1 MTFQLSVLEV
11 KNMSHY
17 VTAKTQFLCENE
29 DVLLSALKA
38 RFPEATILR
47 NAKVR
52 GWRGLSQPEADIVV
66 RFRNPESEAQGNY
79 DLGFVRNGDK
89 FDAVAEWG
97 YRAGGYGIC
106 GYEEVLAGC
115 SQAGNRGVVEGLMEP
130 YVKAAVT
137 RAMQT
142 NPALANYSMGTVTDT
157 EHQMKEKGKKKNV
170 KHIRLSGGSSHGA
183 GGSGAGGGWGA

>member
-1 MTFQLSVLEV
+1 
-11 KNMSHY
+11 MSHY

-29 DVLLSALKA
+29 DVLMDALKE
-38 RFPEATILR
+38 RFPNATILR

-52 GWRGLSQPEADIVV
+52 GWRGLSQPNADIVV

-79 DLGFVRNGDK
+79 DLGFVKNGEK

-115 SQAGNRGVVEGLMEP
+115 SQAGNRGVVEGLMQP
-130 YVKAAVT
+130 YMKAAVT
-137 RAMQT
+137 RAMQS
-142 NPALANYSMGTVTDT
+142 NPALASYQMGDITDASHT
-157 EHQMKEKGKKKNV
+157 MQEGGPKKKV
-170 KHIRLSGGSSHGA
+170 KKLTLTGGSFGA
-183 GGSGAGGGWGA
+183 SGGAGGGWGA

>member
-1 MTFQLSVLEV
+1 
-11 KNMSHY
+11 MSHY

-29 DVLLSALKA
+29 DVLLSALRA

-52 GWRGLSQPEADIVV
+52 GWRGVSQPEADIVV

-79 DLGFVRNGDK
+79 DLGFVKNGENY
-89 FDAVAEWG
+89 DAVAEWG

-106 GYEEVLAGC
+106 GYEEVLEGC

-157 EHQMKEKGKKKNV
+157 EHQMKENGKKKNV

-183 GGSGAGGGWGA
+183 GGSSAGGGWGA

>member
-1 MTFQLSVLEV
+1 
-11 KNMSHY
+11 MSHY

-97 YRAGGYGIC
+97 YRA
-106 GYEEVLAGC
+106 
-115 SQAGNRGVVEGLMEP
+115 VVMEF
-130 YVKAAVT
+130 A
-137 RAMQT
+137 
-142 NPALANYSMGTVTDT
+142 DT
-157 EHQMKEKGKKKNV
+157 KKCLRDARKPETE
-170 KHIRLSGGSSHGA
+170 A
-183 GGSGAGGGWGA
+183 